1 MDQKTVTINGTVY
14 DAHTGLPITP
24 AQENPNPIAASKIHP
39 SQSIHQN
46 TQKSQTL
53 ARRHIKKSSAPTAPR
68 VQNQVE
74 KSPMVTKF
82 AAHAPAQPAKRT
94 ISDIGPM
101 AHPVVAK
108 AHQKQ
113 QTVNVAVSQPAP
125 KPSHVIKQEAI
136 DEAMKKAPSRKE
148 MENGAKTPGK
158 FRKFASVGTVSL
170 ALLLLGGYFTYL
182 NMPNLSV
189 RVAAA
194 QAGVDASYPEY
205 RPDGYSLSGSVAYNQ
220 GWVSMKFASN
230 SGDQDFTIKQSKS
243 SWNSSALL
251 DNYVKEKVGDNYVP
265 YNERGLTIY
274 IYNSNAAW
282 VNDGILYT
290 IEGDAPLSGDQIR
303 RIATSL

>member
-1 MDQKTVTINGTVY
+1 MMNKVHQQHTITNTPVQK
-14 DAHTGLPITP
+14 A
-24 AQENPNPIAASKIHP
+24 
-39 SQSIHQN
+39 
-46 TQKSQTL
+46 
-53 ARRHIKKSSAPTAPR
+53 
-68 VQNQVE
+68 
-74 KSPMVTKF
+74 
-82 AAHAPAQPAKRT
+82 
-94 ISDIGPM
+94 
-101 AHPVVAK
+101 
-108 AHQKQ
+108 
-113 QTVNVAVSQPAP
+113 AP
-125 KPSHVIKQEAI
+125 KPSRIIKQEAI
-136 DEAMKKAPSRKE
+136 SEAMQKAPSRKE
-148 MENGAKTPGK
+148 VDKQTKTPSK
-158 FRKFASVGTVSL
+158 FRKLMSVGSVSL
-170 ALLLLGGYFTYL
+170 ALILLGGYFTYL

-243 SWNSSALL
+243 SWDSVAVL
-251 DNYVKEKVGDNYVP
+251 DNYVKEKVGNNYVP